1 MTPSK
6 SPYSMGWSSTF
17 TASRLSFM
25 SYDGPLG
32 TAHDRSTPPIS
43 RRRSK
48 CKLRAACLWTTNR
61 RPGTVETAPVG
72 SGEVSG
78 ERFARYWE
86 RLSSGTVKK
95 YGLDLRPVSLRG
107 PCGQIVENFVRYN
120 DLRLCVSMVK
130 VL

>member
-32 TAHDRSTPPIS
+32 TAHDRTTPPIS

-48 CKLRAACLWTTNR
+48 GRLRAACLWTTNN
-61 RPGTVETAPVG
+61 RPGTADTAPVG

-86 RLSSGTVKK
+86 RLSSTTVGK
-95 YGLDLRPVSLRG
+95 YGLNLRVVSLDR
-107 PCGQIVENFVRYN
+107 PMWTNCRKLRRHN
-120 DLRLCVSMVK
+120 DLRLCAPMVK
-130 VL
+130 